1 MELLLLACVCVYR
14 SLKVWNFERSF
25 LGFENM
31 EVGGSLTRCVGSKIH
46 SPVPLS
52 PTSSSSARIGS
63 PRTNFASNL
72 SSPTGASCEDFS
84 FGASF
89 SGRKVPAQSLSPN
102 FSGRRK
108 VNLTLQVGAFYS
120 ESSASSTCSEESE
133 EQQSSTQ
140 SPKIPPMV
148 TPKRNFYEILG
159 VGRNASP
166 KEIRSAYR
174 SKALDFH
181 PDVANP
187 AERQRFTELFTQI
200 NEAYT
205 TLADPHSRSLYD
217 AKISYNFAANYEA
230 PVGAPHVPGFNSY
243 AYDFS
248 GFSKTDIWARNSS
261 VKSTDSAASPRASY
275 AAPVNAV
282 PKSNSFS
289 SQTWRGRNWETDQ
302 CWC

>member
-1 MELLLLACVCVYR
+1 MWLCVCTGI
-14 SLKVWNFERSF
+14 EG
-25 LGFENM
+25 LGFWKEFFGVGSM
-31 EVGGSLTRCVGSKIH
+31 EIGASLTRCVGSKVH
-46 SPVPLS
+46 SPAPLS
-52 PTSSSSARIGS
+52 PTSSTARIGS
-63 PRTNFASNL
+63 PRANFAS
-72 SSPTGASCEDFS
+72 SPASASCEDLA

-89 SGRKVPAQSLSPN
+89 SGRKVPAQSLAPN

-120 ESSASSTCSEESE
+120 QNSASSTCSEGCEG
-133 EQQSSTQ
+133 QQPSTQ
-140 SPKIPPMV
+140 SPRLPPMV
-148 TPKRNFYEILG
+148 SPKKNFYDILG

-181 PDVANP
+181 PDLATP

-200 NEAYT
+200 NQAYA

-217 AKISYNFAANYEA
+217 AKLSHSFALNPDAA
-230 PVGAPHVPGFNSY
+230 AGVPHVPGFNSY
-243 AYDFS
+243 AYNFS
-248 GFSKTDIWARNSS
+248 GFGKTDIWARNSGM
-261 VKSTDSAASPRASY
+261 KSTDPAAHPRASH
-275 AAPVNAV
+275 AAPVHAV

>member
-1 MELLLLACVCVYR
+1 
-14 SLKVWNFERSF
+14 
-25 LGFENM
+25 M

-52 PTSSSSARIGS
+52 PTSSTARIGS

-120 ESSASSTCSEESE
+120 ENSASSTCSEESE

-148 TPKRNFYEILG
+148 SPKKNFYDILG

-181 PDVANP
+181 PDVATP